1 MADDRLGQPAAHHQ
15 GLGYPSVASWRLI
28 PQLAPSTV
36 ILLDNRGV
44 GRSDVPKSA
53 FTIADMAADAA
64 AVIKRPR
71 WGRCTWW
78 DSQWVG

>member
-1 MADDRLGQPAAHHQ
+1 MTGSGSPLLIIQ

-28 PQLAPSTV
+28 PQLATRHTV

-64 AVIKRPR
+64 AVIEAAALGPVH
-71 WGRCTWW
+71 WW